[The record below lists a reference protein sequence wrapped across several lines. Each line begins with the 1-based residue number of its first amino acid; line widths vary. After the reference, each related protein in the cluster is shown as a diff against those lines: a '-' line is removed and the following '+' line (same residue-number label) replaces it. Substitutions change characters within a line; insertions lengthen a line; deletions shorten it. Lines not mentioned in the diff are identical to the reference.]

1 MTALSVARHRTAIN
15 RTEPSRPVRSALE
28 DGLIT
33 QETSVFDYGCGRGDD
48 LRLLQS
54 RGIRCEG
61 WDPAYSPQNGRTPA
75 DIVNLGYVVNVIEDP
90 VERATVLRS
99 AWALAQKLLVVSAR
113 LTVEADGRSQT
124 SYEDGCLTRLG
135 TFQKYF
141 EQRELREWIDQ
152 SLGVSSVPAAPGIF
166 YVFRNPDLQQSFVAS
181 RYRRQA
187 AAPRQRQSDLL
198 FEQHKALFEPLIAFL
213 TARGRLPDESELPE
227 VPLICQAVGS
237 LNRAFGIIRRVTGD
251 EAWKRIQ
258 DERSQDLLMYLA
270 LSRFDGRP
278 RFSRLPRD
286 LQLDICSSPG
296 STRGCLSSAIW
307 VQLSNGNVI
316 HTPANLER

>member
-1 MTALSVARHRTAIN
+1 MTTLFIARHRTTIN

-54 RGIRCEG
+54 RGIHCEG

-124 SYEDGCLTRLG
+124 LYEDGCLTRLG

-166 YVFRNPDLQQSFVAS
+166 YVFRDPDLQQSFIAS
-181 RYRRQA
+181 RYRR
-187 AAPRQRQSDLL
+187 
-198 FEQHKALFEPLIAFL
+198 
-213 TARGRLPDESELPE
+213 
-227 VPLICQAVGS
+227 
-237 LNRAFGIIRRVTGD
+237 
-251 EAWKRIQ
+251 
-258 DERSQDLLMYLA
+258 
-270 LSRFDGRP
+270 
-278 RFSRLPRD
+278 
-286 LQLDICSSPG
+286 
-296 STRGCLSSAIW
+296 
-307 VQLSNGNVI
+307 
-316 HTPANLER
+316 